1 MLSAAWALLIGMP
14 DLNGSMS
21 SGLRILGSDDSKSL
35 LWNDVPSDFGGDG
48 EGKFWISVIMI
59 LYKLIF
65 WLDGQNLQCIKIK
78 LINIYKKI
86 KSKIVQTKTGR
97 IFVSKSYKDFSNL
110 DRITLFI

>member
-1 MLSAAWALLIGMP
+1 MFSAAWALLIGMP
-14 DLNGSMS
+14 ALNGSMS

-65 WLDGQNLQCIKIK
+65 WLDGQNLQ
-78 LINIYKKI
+78 IY
-86 KSKIVQTKTGR
+86 SKITH
-97 IFVSKSYKDFSNL
+97 
-110 DRITLFI
+110 